1 MQQGKPFRW
10 GRSSRSSRWTTAR
23 AVIGSLVAVAVVGAC
38 SSGDDDS
45 TSTPSDQP
53 GGSSTTEGGEAGGS
67 PSGEAAGGRS
77 ASDGE
82 SLSGV
87 WEGSYEC
94 AQGQTGLRL
103 TIDDS
108 NDGDVGASFEYFP
121 EGGNPDVATGSYT
134 MTGTNA
140 DGALA
145 LEGDEWLEQGG
156 NQSMVGLQADADG
169 RSDTETLEGTVV
181 GDGCSTFSLDRV
193 STDMWY
199 VGAWKGAYGCAQGV
213 TGLTLTIDDTVDDQV
228 SATYKFYAAPENP
241 DVPAGSFR
249 MTGTY
254 EDGKLALQ
262 GSEWI
267 EQPPGYLMVDYES
280 NPALGID
287 PHHLFG
293 IVLGP
298 GCTLFT
304 MDKVE

>member
-1 MQQGKPFRW
+1 MQ
-10 GRSSRSSRWTTAR
+10 
-23 AVIGSLVAVAVVGAC
+23 AVVGSLVAMALVGAC
-38 SSGDDDS
+38 SSGDDDDS
-45 TSTPSDQP
+45 T
-53 GGSSTTEGGEAGGS
+53 SSTTAEPDGSPTTGDS
-67 PSGEAAGGRS
+67 PSGGAAGGAANS
-77 ASDGE
+77 E

-87 WEGSYEC
+87 WEGTYEC
-94 AQGQTGLRL
+94 AQGPTGLRL

-108 NDGDVGASFEYFP
+108 RGGDVGASFEYFP

-145 LEGDEWLEQGG
+145 LEGNEWLVQGDDA
-156 NQSMVGLQADADG
+156 MVGLEAEVGD
-169 RSDTETLEGTVV
+169 RSDTEALEGTVV

-193 STDMWY
+193 STDMWF
-199 VGAWKGAYGCAQGV
+199 VGSWEGAYGCAQGV
-213 TGLTLTIDDTVDDQV
+213 TGLTLTIDTEVDGQV
-228 SATYKFYAAPENP
+228 SAIYKFYAVPENP
-241 DVPAGSFR
+241 GVPDGSFR

-254 EDGKLALQ
+254 EDGRLVLV

-267 EQPPGYLMVDYES
+267 EQPPGYVMVDYES

-287 PHHLFG
+287 PDHLFG
-293 IVLGP
+293 TVQGA

>member
-1 MQQGKPFRW
+1 V
-10 GRSSRSSRWTTAR
+10 AR

-45 TSTPSDQP
+45 TSATTAQP
-53 GGSSTTEGGEAGGS
+53 GGSSTTEGGEAGGT
-67 PSGEAAGGRS
+67 PSGQGVGSSAGL
-77 ASDGE
+77 DGE

-87 WEGSYEC
+87 WEGTYDC
-94 AQGQTGLRL
+94 AQGTTGLRL
-103 TIDDS
+103 TVDDS
-108 NDGDVGASFEYFP
+108 SDGDVGASFEYFP
-121 EGGNPDVATGSYT
+121 EAGNPDVATGSYT
-134 MTGTNA
+134 MTGTSS

-145 LEGDEWLEQGG
+145 LEGHEWLEQGG
-156 NQSMVGLQADADG
+156 NYSMVGLQADVG
-169 RSDTETLEGTVV
+169 RRSDTETLEGTVV
-181 GDGCSTFSLDRV
+181 GDGCTTFSLGRV

-213 TGLTLTIDDTVDDQV
+213 TGLTLTIEPAADDVV
-228 SATYKFYAAPENP
+228 SATYEFYAAPENP
-241 DVPAGSFR
+241 GVPNGSFR

-254 EDGKLALQ
+254 QAGKLALQ

-267 EQPPGYLMVDYES
+267 DQPPGYLMVDYES
-280 NPALGID
+280 NPNKGID

>member
-1 MQQGKPFRW
+1 MAQ
-10 GRSSRSSRWTTAR
+10 
-23 AVIGSLVAVAVVGAC
+23 AVSGSLVAVVVVGAC

-45 TSTPSDQP
+45 TSATTAQP
-53 GGSSTTEGGEAGGS
+53 GGASTTEGGEGGGS
-67 PSGEAAGGRS
+67 PSGQAAGAS
-77 ASDGE
+77 AASNGE
-82 SLSGV
+82 SLNGV
-87 WEGSYEC
+87 WEGTYEC

-103 TIDDS
+103 TVDDHS
-108 NDGDVGASFEYFP
+108 NGHVGASFEYFP
-121 EGGNPDVATGSYT
+121 EAGNPDVATGSYT

-145 LEGDEWLEQGG
+145 LEGHEWLEQGG
-156 NQSMVGLQADADG
+156 NYSMVGLQADIG
-169 RSDTETLEGTVV
+169 SRSDTEALEGTVV

-213 TGLTLTIDDTVDDQV
+213 TGLTLTIEPAVDDQI
-228 SATYKFYAAPENP
+228 SATYEFYAVPENP
-241 DVPAGSFR
+241 DVPTGSFR

-254 EDGKLALQ
+254 KEGRLALQ

-267 EQPPGYLMVDYES
+267 QQPPGYLMVDYES
-280 NPALGID
+280 NPELGID

>member
-1 MQQGKPFRW
+1 V
-10 GRSSRSSRWTTAR
+10 AR

-38 SSGDDDS
+38 SSGDDDL
-45 TSTPSDQP
+45 TSATGDQP
-53 GGSSTTEGGEAGGS
+53 GSSSTTEGGEAGGS
-67 PSGEAAGGRS
+67 PSGQGVGGR
-77 ASDGE
+77 AWSDGE

-94 AQGQTGLRL
+94 AQGRTGLRL
-103 TIDDS
+103 TVDDRS
-108 NDGDVGASFEYFP
+108 SGDVGASFEYFP
-121 EGGNPDVATGSYT
+121 EAGNPDVATGSYT
-134 MTGTNA
+134 MTGTNS

-145 LEGDEWLEQGG
+145 LDGHEWLDQGG
-156 NQSMVGLQADADG
+156 NYSMVGLRADAGD
-169 RSDTETLEGTVV
+169 RSDTEALEGTVV

-213 TGLTLTIDDTVDDQV
+213 TGLTLTIEPAVDGVV
-228 SATYKFYAAPENP
+228 SATYEFYAAPENP
-241 DVPAGSFR
+241 GVPNGSFR

-254 EDGKLALQ
+254 DDEGRLALQ

-267 EQPPGYLMVDYES
+267 DQPPGYVMVDYES
-280 NPALGID
+280 HPDRGID

-304 MDKVE
+304 MDKAE

>member
-1 MQQGKPFRW
+1 M
-10 GRSSRSSRWTTAR
+10 AR
-23 AVIGSLVAVAVVGAC
+23 AVIGSLVAVAVIGAC

-45 TSTPSDQP
+45 TGATSDKP
-53 GGSSTTEGGEAGGS
+53 AGSSTTEGGEAGGS
-67 PSGEAAGGRS
+67 PSGEAAGGG
-77 ASDGE
+77 AGLDPE

-94 AQGQTGLRL
+94 AQGPTGLRL
-103 TIDDS
+103 TVDDRG
-108 NDGDVGASFEYFP
+108 DGDVGASFESFP
-121 EGGNPDVATGSYT
+121 EGGNADAATGSYT
-134 MTGTNA
+134 MTGSNA

-145 LEGDEWLEQGG
+145 LEGDEWLEQGD
-156 NQSMVGLQADADG
+156 NSAMVGLQADVGD
-169 RSDTETLEGTVV
+169 RSDTEALEGTVV

-213 TGLTLTIDDTVDDQV
+213 TGLTLTIAAEGEGQV
-228 SATYKFYAAPENP
+228 SATYEFYAAPENP
-241 DVPAGSFR
+241 GVPSGSFR

-254 EDGKLALQ
+254 DAGKIVLH

-267 EQPPGYLMVDYES
+267 EQPPGYVMVDYVS

-293 IVLGP
+293 GVQGA

>member
-1 MQQGKPFRW
+1 MLGKRARW
-10 GRSSRSSRWTTAR
+10 GRWSGSTTAQ
-23 AVIGSLVAVAVVGAC
+23 AVIGSLVAVALVGAC
-38 SSGDDDS
+38 SSGDDDDS
-45 TSTPSDQP
+45 TSATTDQP
-53 GGSSTTEGGEAGGS
+53 GGSSTTAGGEAGGS
-67 PSGEAAGGRS
+67 PSGGAAGGQA
-77 ASDGE
+77 ASGGE
-82 SLSGV
+82 ALSGV

-94 AQGQTGLRL
+94 AQGPTGLRL
-103 TIDDS
+103 TVDDS
-108 NDGDVGASFEYFP
+108 GDGDVGASFEYYP

-145 LEGDEWLEQGG
+145 LEGHEWLEQGG
-156 NQSMVGLQADADG
+156 DYAMVGLQADVGDRA
-169 RSDTETLEGTVV
+169 DTESLEGTVV
-181 GDGCSTFSLDRV
+181 GDGCTTFSLDRV

-213 TGLTLTIDDTVDDQV
+213 TGLTLTIDAAGDGQV
-228 SATYKFYAAPENP
+228 GATYEFYAVPENP
-241 DVPAGSFR
+241 GVPSGSFR

-254 EDGKLALQ
+254 DGGKLALQ

-267 EQPPGYLMVDYES
+267 EQPPGYLMVDYVS
-280 NPALGID
+280 NPNKGID

-293 IVLGP
+293 GVQGA

>member
-1 MQQGKPFRW
+1 M
-10 GRSSRSSRWTTAR
+10 AR

-45 TSTPSDQP
+45 TSATSDQP
-53 GGSSTTEGGEAGGS
+53 GASSTTVGGEAGGS
-67 PSGEAAGGRS
+67 SSGGAAGGR
-77 ASDGE
+77 AGFDPR

-103 TIDDS
+103 TVDDRG
-108 NDGDVGASFEYFP
+108 DGDVGASFEYFP
-121 EGGNPDVATGSYT
+121 MGGNPDVATGSYT
-134 MTGTNA
+134 MTGSNA

-145 LEGDEWLEQGG
+145 LEGHEWLEQGG
-156 NQSMVGLQADADG
+156 DYAMVGLQAEVGG
-169 RSDTETLEGTVV
+169 RSDTEALEGTVV

-213 TGLTLTIDDTVDDQV
+213 TGLTLTIEPAADGQV
-228 SATYKFYAAPENP
+228 SATYEFYAAPENP
-241 DVPAGSFR
+241 GVPSGSFR

-254 EDGKLALQ
+254 DGGKLSLQ

-267 EQPPGYLMVDYES
+267 EQPPGYLMVDYVS

-293 IVLGP
+293 GVQGA

>member
-1 MQQGKPFRW
+1 MQR
-10 GRSSRSSRWTTAR
+10 
-23 AVIGSLVAVAVVGAC
+23 
-38 SSGDDDS
+38 GDDDS
-45 TSTPSDQP
+45 TSATTAQP
-53 GGSSTTEGGEAGGS
+53 GGASTTEGGEGGGS
-67 PSGEAAGGRS
+67 PSGQAAGAS
-77 ASDGE
+77 AASNGE
-82 SLSGV
+82 SLNGV
-87 WEGSYEC
+87 WEGTYEC

-103 TIDDS
+103 TVDDHS
-108 NDGDVGASFEYFP
+108 NGHVGASFEYFP
-121 EGGNPDVATGSYT
+121 EAGNPDVATGSYT

-145 LEGDEWLEQGG
+145 LEGHEWLEQGG
-156 NQSMVGLQADADG
+156 NYSMVGLQADIG
-169 RSDTETLEGTVV
+169 SRSDTEALEGTVV

-213 TGLTLTIDDTVDDQV
+213 TGLTLTIEPAVDDQI
-228 SATYKFYAAPENP
+228 SATYEFYAVPENP
-241 DVPAGSFR
+241 DVPTGSFR

-254 EDGKLALQ
+254 KEGRLALQ

-267 EQPPGYLMVDYES
+267 QQPPGYLMVDYES
-280 NPALGID
+280 NPELGID

>member
-1 MQQGKPFRW
+1 M
-10 GRSSRSSRWTTAR
+10 AR
-23 AVIGSLVAVAVVGAC
+23 AVIGSLVVVAVVAVVGAC

-45 TSTPSDQP
+45 TSATSDQP
-53 GGSSTTEGGEAGGS
+53 AGSSTTAAGEAGES
-67 PSGEAAGGRS
+67 PSGQGVGGR
-77 ASDGE
+77 AGSDGE

-87 WEGSYEC
+87 WEGTYEC

-103 TIDDS
+103 TVDDRP
-108 NDGDVGASFEYFP
+108 NGDVGASFEYFP
-121 EGGNPDVATGSYT
+121 AAGNPDVATGSYT
-134 MTGTNA
+134 MTGTSS

-145 LEGDEWLEQGG
+145 LEGHEWLEQGG
-156 NQSMVGLQADADG
+156 DYSMVGLQADVGD
-169 RSDTETLEGTVV
+169 RPDTEALEGTVV

-199 VGAWKGAYGCAQGV
+199 VGAWQGAYGCAQGV
-213 TGLTLTIDDTVDDQV
+213 TGLTLTIEPPVDGVV
-228 SATYKFYAAPENP
+228 SATYEFYAAPENP
-241 DVPAGSFR
+241 GVPSGSFR

-254 EDGKLALQ
+254 EDGRLALQ

-267 EQPPGYLMVDYES
+267 EQPPGYVMVDYES
-280 NPALGID
+280 NPDLGID

-293 IVLGP
+293 IVLGS

>member
-1 MQQGKPFRW
+1 MAQ
-10 GRSSRSSRWTTAR
+10 
-23 AVIGSLVAVAVVGAC
+23 AVSGSLIAVVVVGAC

-45 TSTPSDQP
+45 TSATTAQP
-53 GGSSTTEGGEAGGS
+53 GGASTTEGGEGGGS
-67 PSGEAAGGRS
+67 PSGQAAGAS
-77 ASDGE
+77 AASNGE
-82 SLSGV
+82 SLNGV
-87 WEGSYEC
+87 WEGTYEC

-103 TIDDS
+103 TVDDHS
-108 NDGDVGASFEYFP
+108 NGHVGASFEYFP
-121 EGGNPDVATGSYT
+121 EAGNPDVATGSYT

-145 LEGDEWLEQGG
+145 LEGHEWLEQGG
-156 NQSMVGLQADADG
+156 NYSMVGLQADIG
-169 RSDTETLEGTVV
+169 SRSDTEALEGTVV

-213 TGLTLTIDDTVDDQV
+213 TGLTLTIEPAVDDQI
-228 SATYKFYAAPENP
+228 SATYEFYAVPENP
-241 DVPAGSFR
+241 DVPTGSFR

-254 EDGKLALQ
+254 KEGRLALQ

-267 EQPPGYLMVDYES
+267 QQPPGYLMVDYES
-280 NPALGID
+280 NPELGID